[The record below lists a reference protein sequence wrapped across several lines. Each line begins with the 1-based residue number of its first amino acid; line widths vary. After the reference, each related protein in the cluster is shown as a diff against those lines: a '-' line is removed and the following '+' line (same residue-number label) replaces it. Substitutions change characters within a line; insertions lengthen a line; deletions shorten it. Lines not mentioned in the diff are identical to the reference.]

1 MRPPVLKNSTLI
13 NPSLLT
19 PACEVR
25 IPRLRKP
32 RPRRET
38 STQLK
43 EANPVLGVR
52 FIHSAAWVSSLFAA
66 K

>member
-1 MRPPVLKNSTLI
+1 MRPPALKNSTLI
-13 NPSLLT
+13 NPSLLP

-25 IPRLRKP
+25 ILPLRKP

-52 FIHSAAWVSSLFAA
+52 LIHSAAWLSSFFAA
-66 K
+66 E